1 MNAAKSCKWL
11 VIFAPAASHPH
22 LYTGLRIGEMVKEVH
37 YSPCLQI
44 FPRCSNPLQML
55 PTSHHLAFAVQY
67 ITLSG
72 VLLLRCVTY
81 GNQADLVEAIIVD
94 AEKCVELLEG
104 MEGIWNGAKR
114 CKEIVSDLLVVVKTR
129 HYGGFLALDTIQMT
143 RESRY
148 LIFVLDILSS
158 HAVSLSGKDST
169 TSAPLESSW
178 GKRKFPL
185 EFETVDSRSRPR
197 LDGPQ
202 PQYNSW
208 APRPSDHRVESGGA
222 PQLVGS
228 WSQQQDKN
236 EPTSQDSITHQ
247 RLSNVRTPVEN
258 DAREQQPQYNH
269 GFNTGR
275 MSGNIP
281 DVGAGQ
287 MLPIVQQPGNP
298 TTLPQHPQYQE
309 APRISLD
316 LDALSAGREIDGL
329 PFSGYDFLSGD
340 VYALLGS
347 VLRPQNEQLPAYYE
361 ENSQMLWQAYGQA
374 GSHLGQE

>member
-1 MNAAKSCKWL
+1 MNAAKSCKWF
-11 VIFAPAASHPH
+11 VIFAPAVSYLH
-22 LYTGLRIGEMVKEVH
+22 LYTGLRIGEMVKEV
-37 YSPCLQI
+37 YYLSCLQV
-44 FPRCSNPLQML
+44 FLRYSNPPQML

-104 MEGIWNGAKR
+104 IEGIWNGAKR

-143 RESRY
+143 REPRY

-158 HAVSLSGKDST
+158 HAMSLSA
-169 TSAPLESSW
+169 SALESSW
-178 GKRKFPL
+178 GKRKFPP

-228 WSQQQDKN
+228 WSRQKDNN

-247 RLSNVRTPVEN
+247 PLSNVRTPVEN

-269 GFNTGR
+269 SSNMGR
-275 MSGNIP
+275 MSGNVP
-281 DVGAGQ
+281 EVGAGQ
-287 MLPIVQQPGNP
+287 MLSIVQQPDNS

-347 VLRPQNEQLPAYYE
+347 VFRPQNEQLPAHYE
-361 ENSQMLWQAYGQA
+361 EHGQMLWQAYGQA

>member
-1 MNAAKSCKWL
+1 MYPDFDRS
-11 VIFAPAASHPH
+11 FS
-22 LYTGLRIGEMVKEVH
+22 
-37 YSPCLQI
+37 
-44 FPRCSNPLQML
+44 PLQML

-72 VLLLRCVTY
+72 VLLLRYITY
-81 GNQADLVEAIIVD
+81 GNQTDLFEAVIVD

-114 CKEIVSDLLVVVKTR
+114 CKEIVSDLLVVVKTK
-129 HYGGFLALDTIQMT
+129 HYGGLLALDTLQT
-143 RESRY
+143 TRRESRY
-148 LIFVLDILSS
+148 FIFMLYILSS
-158 HAVSLSGKDST
+158 HAMSLSGKDST
-169 TSAPLESSW
+169 PSAPPESSQ

-185 EFETVDSRSRPR
+185 EFETADSRSRPR
-197 LDGPQ
+197 LDEPQ
-202 PQYNSW
+202 SQYNSW
-208 APRPSDHRVESGGA
+208 TPRQNDHRIESGGT

-228 WSQQQDKN
+228 WPQHQGNN

-247 RLSNVRTPVEN
+247 RLSNVRTPVER
-258 DAREQQPQYNH
+258 DAHEQHLQYNH
-269 GFNTGR
+269 GFDTGR
-275 MSGNIP
+275 MSGNVP
-281 DVGAGQ
+281 SADAGQ
-287 MLPIVQQPGNP
+287 MPPIIQQPGNTVMP
-298 TTLPQHPQYQE
+298 SHPQYQE

-316 LDALSAGREIDGL
+316 LNALSAGREIDGL

-347 VLRPQNEQLPAYYE
+347 VFRPQNEQLPAHYE